1 MFFFLCQ
8 DYFFSIEAVES
19 VVVLVLSPA
28 IVVVDVVV
36 TAALTEVVSAAGVA
50 SVAAGLLLQAVRTT
64 IAVATKAKNTF
75 FISFVLVLG

>member
-1 MFFFLCQ
+1 MFFFFCL
-8 DYFFSIEAVES
+8 DYFFSMVEVES

-28 IVVVDVVV
+28 VVDVVV
-36 TAALTEVVSAAGVA
+36 TAALTEVVSAAAGVA